1 MATALHLAGPDQ
13 AAGLEPA
20 ERRPV
25 RPGRRGKLASE
36 LRAGRKC
43 PQHGPLAQT
52 QPPATGGPGKALLGR
67 LHLELD
73 QRPHPSSIR
82 AGPDARRQDE
92 PQPPG
97 RGRAVLLAYPPPQL
111 DELGRNASLERLYRF
126 GEPALGE
133 LALLGHPDY
142 HPDDPTPAEG
152 DDEHRAN
159 AHAIHRFGQPVVKR
173 TGNVPGGEQRLDL
186 GDHGTRLG
194 AGTDAAP
201 FTPTTVTPSLLRAM
215 DLQSGERVIYQG
227 HPSWRAI
234 LGFYLMGILAAV
246 VIAVVVQLIED
257 TGLALL
263 VFTAIVGITLLAG
276 FVKRVATVY
285 TITDRRLNIKRGII
299 ARNVQETRLQRV
311 QNVNFS
317 QSVYERLMQIGNV
330 DFDTAGTDDSNF
342 IFSGVA
348 QPEAVVEQVD
358 RATHIVTGLHGEAE
372 ART

>member
-1 MATALHLAGPDQ
+1 
-13 AAGLEPA
+13 
-20 ERRPV
+20 
-25 RPGRRGKLASE
+25 
-36 LRAGRKC
+36 
-43 PQHGPLAQT
+43 
-52 QPPATGGPGKALLGR
+52 
-67 LHLELD
+67 
-73 QRPHPSSIR
+73 
-82 AGPDARRQDE
+82 
-92 PQPPG
+92 
-97 RGRAVLLAYPPPQL
+97 
-111 DELGRNASLERLYRF
+111 
-126 GEPALGE
+126 
-133 LALLGHPDY
+133 
-142 HPDDPTPAEG
+142 
-152 DDEHRAN
+152 
-159 AHAIHRFGQPVVKR
+159 
-173 TGNVPGGEQRLDL
+173 
-186 GDHGTRLG
+186 
-194 AGTDAAP
+194 
-201 FTPTTVTPSLLRAM
+201 M

-234 LGFYLMGILAAV
+234 LGFYLKGILAAV
-246 VIAVVVQLIED
+246 VIGVVVELIAD

-263 VFTAIVGITLLAG
+263 VFAAIVGITLLAG

-317 QSVYERLMQIGNV
+317 QGVYERLMQIGNV